1 MRRLQTILTLC
12 TLAALVG
19 CGGGGDSTKA
29 NSTLTV
35 TYGVGVGQTGTL
47 SFTGNTWQAT
57 KTANTITATTPL
69 ENGDRVTVTTPNPA
83 TVPATYSSGQVT
95 VNMII
100 DGTTYTPANG
110 FTLTVTNAA
119 GNFAGSFTGPLV
131 SGGSTIEVT
140 SGSFLIQ
147 Y

>member
-1 MRRLQTILTLC
+1 MRQIRTILALC
-12 TLAALVG
+12 TLAALAG

-29 NSTLTV
+29 NSTVTV
-35 TYGVGVGQTGTL
+35 NYSAGVGQTGTI

-69 ENGDRVTVTTPNPA
+69 ENGDRVTITTPNPS
-83 TVPATYSSGQVT
+83 TVPATYTSAQVT
-95 VNMII
+95 VNVII
-100 DGTTYTPANG
+100 DGTTYTPADG
-110 FTLTVTNAA
+110 FTVTVTNAA
-119 GNFAGSFTGPLV
+119 GNFAGNFTGPLV

-140 SGSFLIQ
+140 SGTFLIQ